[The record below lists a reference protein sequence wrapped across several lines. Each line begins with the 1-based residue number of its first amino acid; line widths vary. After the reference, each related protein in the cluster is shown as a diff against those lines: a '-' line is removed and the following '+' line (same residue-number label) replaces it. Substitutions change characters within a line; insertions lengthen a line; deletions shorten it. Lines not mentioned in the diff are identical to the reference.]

1 MADRFVRSLHPSA
14 KEATMIQR
22 RTLLAAVVAAV
33 FAGPAFTQN
42 VPTPAAPGSA
52 PARRGGLLPQ
62 RTPTSPLAPV
72 SREELMRRF
81 DVNADGRID
90 EVEAEMARSRM
101 RRERAEVMR
110 QSSIDPL
117 TGRPRGAPPPGSI
130 QERAREPVRI
140 QAADVAPPFAKP
152 KDDELLLL
160 PGRPDGTPAPANDT
174 QQPANA
180 AQQPAVP
187 SRPPA
192 NAAREALPT
201 RQPPSAVTGGVRAG
215 APPARPGY
223 GALGPKPDL
232 NAGRQPTLP
241 SGGMQ
246 PRVGGMPPRGMPPG
260 GMTGRT
266 APPNTGPAGRPS
278 IGRAPAARPVPPP
291 RITAE
296 DIGQ

>member
-1 MADRFVRSLHPSA
+1 
-14 KEATMIQR
+14 MIQR
-22 RTLLAAVVAAV
+22 RILLVVVVAAAI
-33 FAGPAFTQN
+33 AGPAFAQN
-42 VPTPAAPGSA
+42 VSPPAPPGSA
-52 PARRGGLLPQ
+52 PAQARRGGLLPQ
-62 RTPTSPLAPV
+62 RTPTSPLAPA

-81 DVNADGRID
+81 DLNTDGRID
-90 EVEAEMARSRM
+90 EAEAEMARSRM
-101 RRERAEVMR
+101 RRDRAEIMR
-110 QSSIDPL
+110 KSSIDPL
-117 TGRPRGAPPPGSI
+117 TGRPRGAPPP
-130 QERAREPVRI
+130 EPMNEPVRI
-140 QAADVAPPFAKP
+140 QAADIAPPAAKP

-160 PGRPDGTPAPANDT
+160 PGRPDGTPAPANAA

-180 AQQPAVP
+180 AQQQPPA
-187 SRPPA
+187 SRQPA

-232 NAGRQPTLP
+232 NAGRQPIAP

-246 PRVGGMPPRGMPPG
+246 PRVGGMPPRGMP
-260 GMTGRT
+260 GRT
-266 APPNTGPAGRPS
+266 APPTAGPTGRPS
-278 IGRAPAARPVPPP
+278 IGRPPTARPVPPP

>member
-1 MADRFVRSLHPSA
+1 
-14 KEATMIQR
+14 MIQQR
-22 RTLLAAVVAAV
+22 ILLAAVVAAV
-33 FAGPAFTQN
+33 FAGPAFAQN
-42 VPTPAAPGSA
+42 VPPPTAPGS
-52 PARRGGLLPQ
+52 PPTRRGGLLPQ

-81 DVNADGRID
+81 DLNADGRID
-90 EVEAEMARSRM
+90 EAEAEMARSRM
-101 RRERAEVMR
+101 RRDRAEVLR

-130 QERAREPVRI
+130 QEPTDEPGRI
-140 QAADVAPPFAKP
+140 QAADVAPPIAKP
-152 KDDELLLL
+152 KDDELLLV
-160 PGRPDGTPAPANDT
+160 PGRPDGTPAPAN
-174 QQPANA
+174 A
-180 AQQPAVP
+180 AQQPAAP

-192 NAAREALPT
+192 NAARESLPT
-201 RQPPSAVTGGVRAG
+201 RQPPSAMTGGVRAG

-232 NAGRQPTLP
+232 NAGRQPTMP

-246 PRVGGMPPRGMPPG
+246 PRVGGMP
-260 GMTGRT
+260 GRT
-266 APPNTGPAGRPS
+266 APPTAGPAGRPSAGRPS
-278 IGRAPAARPVPPP
+278 IGRAPTARPVPPP

>member
-1 MADRFVRSLHPSA
+1 
-14 KEATMIQR
+14 MIQR
-22 RTLLAAVVAAV
+22 RILLAAVVAAMV
-33 FAGPAFTQN
+33 AGPAFAQN
-42 VPTPAAPGSA
+42 VPPPAPPGSTPAQ
-52 PARRGGLLPQ
+52 ARRGGLLPQ
-62 RTPTSPLAPV
+62 RTPASPLAPV

-81 DVNADGRID
+81 DLNADGRID
-90 EVEAEMARSRM
+90 EAEAEMARSRM
-101 RRERAEVMR
+101 RRDRAEIMR
-110 QSSIDPL
+110 KSSIDPL
-117 TGRPRGAPPPGSI
+117 TGRPRGAPPP
-130 QERAREPVRI
+130 EPVNDPVRI
-140 QAADVAPPFAKP
+140 QAADVAPPAAKP

-160 PGRPDGTPAPANDT
+160 PGRPDGTPAPANAA

-180 AQQPAVP
+180 AQQQPA
-187 SRPPA
+187 SRQPA

-232 NAGRQPTLP
+232 NAGRQPLTP

-246 PRVGGMPPRGMPPG
+246 PRVGGMPPRGVP
-260 GMTGRT
+260 GRT
-266 APPNTGPAGRPS
+266 APPT
-278 IGRAPAARPVPPP
+278 ARPAPPP